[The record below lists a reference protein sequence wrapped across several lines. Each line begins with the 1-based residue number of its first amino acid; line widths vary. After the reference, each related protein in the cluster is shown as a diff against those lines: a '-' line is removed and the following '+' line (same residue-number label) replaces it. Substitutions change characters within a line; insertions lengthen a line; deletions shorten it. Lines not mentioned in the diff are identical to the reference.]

1 MEDLSRLCI
10 HTVTT
15 KPLSLKEAVDAY
27 TARGVT
33 GITVWQDALAS
44 FSDTVAGGGTA
55 VGAAGGAAPGELR
68 AGARRARALIRDAG
82 LDTVS
87 LCRGG
92 FFPAADKGGRARALE
107 QNITAVEVAAEL
119 GAPLVVI
126 VPGADP
132 ALPLAESRNQIAE
145 GMAKTADRAAALG
158 VKLAVEP
165 LHPMYADTR
174 SAINTMEAA
183 NDLCDR
189 LDHPAVGVAVD
200 VYHLWWDPHL
210 EEEIRRCGESGR
222 ILAFHVCDWRSP
234 TRDLLLDRGLMGEGC
249 IDIKGIRGWVEDAGF
264 AGPIEVEIF
273 SSEYWSGDQMEFLD
287 RIVEAYKEHV

>member
-15 KPLSLKEAVDAY
+15 KPLPLEAAVDAY
-27 TARGVT
+27 AERGVT
-33 GITVWQDALAS
+33 GITVWRDALAPNAPS
-44 FSDTVAGGGTA
+44 RGPGAGEIS
-55 VGAAGGAAPGELR
+55 PRELR
-68 AGARRARALIRDAG
+68 EAARRARGLIQDAG
-82 LDTVS
+82 LAPVS

-92 FFPAADKGGRARALE
+92 FFPSADNDARAQAVDDNILAVELAAD
-107 QNITAVEVAAEL
+107 L

-132 ALPLAESRNQIAE
+132 GLPLSESRKQIID
-145 GMAKTADRAAALG
+145 GMAQTADRAQDLG
-158 VKLAVEP
+158 VKLALEP

-174 SAINTMEAA
+174 SAINTLEAA
-183 NDLCDR
+183 NDVCDQ

-210 EEEIRRCGESGR
+210 EAEIGRCGDAKR

-249 IDIKGIRGWVEDAGF
+249 IDLKRIRRWVEEAGF
-264 AGPIEVEIF
+264 SGHIEVEIF
-273 SSEYWSGDQMEFLD
+273 SSEYWSGDQAQFLD
-287 RIVEAYKEHV
+287 RIVEAYREHV